1 MINRDTGLLR
11 AMGAWGLAASIVSSV
26 VGASIFKIPG
36 ALALSAGI
44 YAPLVIIVCALAVGA
59 VAICFAEGGSRV
71 PSSGGAYA
79 YIQAAFGPRTG
90 YMAGTLLWFG
100 DVLACGAIAAALA
113 DLAAP
118 WVPPPLQALSHALV
132 IVGIIGAIALVNVGG
147 VARGTRLVSA
157 TTLIKLLPLAVFI
170 IVGAS
175 AFHVN
180 TYFQPTEV
188 TSNGIG
194 RACILELFAFT
205 GMEAALCTSGE
216 VREPS
221 KTIPRALGLS
231 MAFVALLYITIQIIA
246 QGVLGAALAQ
256 STLPLADVMTGISP
270 ALRNLML
277 VGAALSMFG
286 FISCDIL
293 CSPRILFA
301 FSRDGL
307 LPRMLGR
314 VHARSHAPH
323 IAIIWHAGIAMGL
336 ALSGTF
342 NELAVLAALATAGL
356 YIAGCAAAWRLAKE
370 GIALAGAPLKF
381 RWLRAASVLGIVGML
396 FLIALASRAEI
407 LGLIALILL
416 SLGAYWIQTRGS
428 AQPRA

>member
-11 AMGAWGLAASIVSSV
+11 AMGVWGLTASIVSSV

-90 YMAGTLLWFG
+90 YVAGTLLWFG

-113 DLAAP
+113 DLATP
-118 WVPPPLQALSHALV
+118 LIPVPLRALSHALM
-132 IVGIIGAIALVNVGG
+132 IIGVIGGIAFVNIGG
-147 VARGTRLVSA
+147 VARGTRLVAA

-175 AFHVN
+175 AFHAS

-188 TSNGIG
+188 TTSGIG
-194 RACILELFAFT
+194 RAFILELFALT

-216 VREPS
+216 VREPA

-231 MAFVALLYITIQIIA
+231 MAFAALLYIAIQVIA
-246 QGVLGAALAQ
+246 QGMLGASLAQ
-256 STLPLADVMTGISP
+256 STLPLADAMTGISP
-270 ALRNLML
+270 VLRGLML
-277 VGAALSMFG
+277 VGASLSMFG

-301 FSRDGL
+301 FARDGL
-307 LPRMLGR
+307 LPRVLGR
-314 VHARSHAPH
+314 LHARSHAPH
-323 IAIIWHAGIAMGL
+323 IAIICHAGIAIGL

-342 NELAVLAALATAGL
+342 NELAVLAALVTAGL
-356 YIAGCAAAWRLAKE
+356 YIAGCAAAWQLAHQ
-370 GIALAGAPLKF
+370 GIALAGTALKF
-381 RWLRAASVLGIVGML
+381 RWLRTASVVGIISML
-396 FLIALASRAEI
+396 LLIALASRAEI
-407 LGLIALILL
+407 LGLITLILV
-416 SLGAYWIQTRGS
+416 SLGVYWLQTRNL
-428 AQPRA
+428 QPTPT

>member
-11 AMGAWGLAASIVSSV
+11 AMGVWGLTASIVSSV

-90 YMAGTLLWFG
+90 YVAGTLLWFG

-113 DLAAP
+113 DLATP
-118 WVPPPLQALSHALV
+118 LIPVPLRALSHALM
-132 IVGIIGAIALVNVGG
+132 IIGVIGGIAFVNIGG
-147 VARGTRLVSA
+147 VARGTRLVAA

-175 AFHVN
+175 AFHAS

-188 TSNGIG
+188 TTSGIG
-194 RACILELFAFT
+194 RAFILELFALT

-216 VREPS
+216 VREPA

-231 MAFVALLYITIQIIA
+231 MAFAALLYIAIQVIA
-246 QGVLGAALAQ
+246 QGMLGASLAQ
-256 STLPLADVMTGISP
+256 STLPLADAMTGISP
-270 ALRNLML
+270 ALRGLML
-277 VGAALSMFG
+277 VGASLSMFG

-301 FSRDGL
+301 FARDGL
-307 LPRMLGR
+307 LPRVLGR
-314 VHARSHAPH
+314 LHARSHAPH
-323 IAIIWHAGIAMGL
+323 IAIICHAGIAIGL

-342 NELAVLAALATAGL
+342 NELAVLAALVTAGL
-356 YIAGCAAAWRLAKE
+356 YIAGCAAAWQLAHQ
-370 GIALAGAPLKF
+370 GIALAGTALKF
-381 RWLRAASVLGIVGML
+381 RWLRTASVVGIISML
-396 FLIALASRAEI
+396 LLIALASRAEI
-407 LGLIALILL
+407 LGLITLILV
-416 SLGAYWIQTRGS
+416 SLGVYWLQTRNL
-428 AQPRA
+428 QPTPT